1 MLFKFEKIAYSDSEI
16 EAKGRQDGANRIP
29 ALDSTEPTPYEIQ
42 LLQANRQMA
51 GRVVEACQPR
61 LEKIEGEIAQW
72 KQYSIDY
79 LGEIQH
85 IKDQH
90 RTEIEHCNN
99 DPILRHAE
107 QEKEIA
113 ERAYLNKY
121 NQLNRK
127 PLLYIPL
134 WAYLIFAILI
144 GIGEIPL
151 NALVFN
157 IFGENQIMTWVM
169 SAIIGLC
176 IPLSAHFVGIKV
188 REHGDGFSL
197 PNALKA
203 AFVFVIITIALFALA
218 LMRQEYLGLLK
229 DDIGLDDRVVD
240 VSFMFFWLNIAVFV
254 SAILV
259 AYFAHDP
266 VPGYAQLYRD
276 NENAKKKSTKAQD
289 DHRNDIKT
297 IEEKKI
303 QRTEAANQQKADA
316 EKTIHRLEAEFDA
329 CLKAGQEQE
338 ERWQHQLGRDIA
350 CYRRE
355 NLLARKKSEEGKRPK
370 SFEHGLKFKRRLS
383 LIEPKTEKGPLH
395 EENPKSDPEQTVD
408 SGEDAGE

>member
-1 MLFKFEKIAYSDSEI
+1 MLFKFEKIAYSNSEI
-16 EAKGRQDGANRIP
+16 EAKGRQDGANGIP
-29 ALDSTEPTPYEIQ
+29 ALDDTDPTPYEIE

-51 GRVVEACQPR
+51 GKVVEVCQPR

-72 KQYSIDY
+72 KQHAIGFLD
-79 LGEIQH
+79 EIQH

-90 RTEIEHCNN
+90 RAEIEHCNN
-99 DPILRHAE
+99 DPILKHAE

-134 WAYLIFAILI
+134 WAYLIFAMLI
-144 GIGEIPL
+144 GIGEVPL

-176 IPLSAHFVGIKV
+176 IPLTAHFTGIKV
-188 REHGDGFSL
+188 REHGEGFSWA
-197 PNALKA
+197 NAIKA
-203 AFVFVIITIALFALA
+203 AFVFIIVVIALFALA
-218 LMRQEYLGLLK
+218 IMRQEYLGLLK

-259 AYFAHDP
+259 AYLAHDP

-276 NENAKKKSTKAQD
+276 NENAKKELKKAQN
-289 DHRNDIKT
+289 DHRNEIIA
-297 IEEKKI
+297 IEDKKI
-303 QRTEAANQQKADA
+303 QRTKSANQQKADA

-329 CLKAGQEQE
+329 CLKAGREQE
-338 ERWQHQLGRDIA
+338 ERWQHQLGTDIA

-370 SFEHGLKFKRRLS
+370 SFKHGLKFKRRLP
-383 LIEPKTEKGPLH
+383 LIAVKTEMGLLQ
-395 EENPKSDPEQTVD
+395 EENPRSDSEQTVD
-408 SGEDAGE
+408 SGVDAGE